1 MQQIERIMEQMM
13 RKYPV
18 GIQTFSEIIREGYLY
33 VDKTDLVWQMAHYA
47 KFVFMSRP
55 RRFGKSLLTSTLES
69 YFKGDRELFEGLRIM
84 PLEKE
89 WTRYP
94 VLHIDLSVAKGQD
107 SAEGLRETLM
117 WMMEPLA
124 SIYGSKETE
133 TTPGKL
139 LTGLIHRA
147 QERTGRQV
155 AVIIDEYDAPLL
167 DVLHDQ
173 ATLDAMRKVMQEF
186 YVPLKANEAHI
197 KFCFIT
203 GITKFSQL
211 SIFSTINNLKNV
223 SLLPK
228 FATICG
234 FTEREVKTV
243 FKDDIQAMA
252 GAFQLTPEE
261 MYAKIRFKYDGY
273 HFAGGAEAVFNPFS
287 LLNALGD
294 QMLKNYWFASG
305 TPTFL
310 IKQMQH
316 FHTDITSL
324 DSLDVP
330 ESAFDQP
337 TENMTDALPLLYQ
350 SGYLTI
356 KDYDPDTEAYA
367 LAIPN
372 QEVRVGYVNGLLPT
386 YTGLNSADV
395 QMGFA
400 AKFWKALK
408 QGDIDLAMRQM
419 QAYLAGIPY
428 VEGFKQ
434 KLAEAATK
442 EGFYEYTFYLIF
454 SMLNVYV
461 RTQVKVAGGRVDMV
475 VLMPDT
481 IYVMELKVGDS
492 AQHALDQIDARGYAK
507 PYLSDGRRV
516 VEVGVRFDIDKF
528 TVEDWKTKP

>member
-1 MQQIERIMEQMM
+1 MIMEQMM

-18 GIQTFSEIIREGYLY
+18 GIQTFERLIRDGYIY
-33 VDKTDLVWQMAHYA
+33 VDKTDLVWQLAHYA
-47 KFVFMSRP
+47 TFVFMSRP

-69 YFKGDRELFEGLRIM
+69 YFKGDRELFKGLKIM
-84 PLEKE
+84 SLEKE
-89 WTRYP
+89 WTQYP
-94 VLHIDLSVAKGQD
+94 VIHLDLSVAKGQD
-107 SAEGLRETLM
+107 SAKDLRETLM
-117 WMMEPLA
+117 WMLEPLA
-124 SIYGSKETE
+124 SIYGRNETE

-147 QERTGRQV
+147 KEKTGRQV

-167 DVLHDQ
+167 DVLHSQ
-173 ATLDAMRKVMQEF
+173 ETLDAMRKVMQEF
-186 YVPLKANEAHI
+186 YVPLKANEQYI

-234 FTEREVKTV
+234 FTEHEVQTV
-243 FKDDIQAMA
+243 FKEDIVAMA
-252 GAFQLTPEE
+252 EDFKLTPEE
-261 MYAKIRFKYDGY
+261 MYAKIKFKYDGY

-294 QMLKNYWFASG
+294 RLLKNYWFASG

-337 TENMTDALPLLYQ
+337 TENMKDALPLLYQ

-356 KDYDPDTEAYA
+356 KDYDPDTEAYE
-367 LAIPN
+367 LSIPN
-372 QEVRVGYVNGLLPT
+372 QEVRVGYIYGLLPT
-386 YTGLNSADV
+386 YTGLNSGDV
-395 QMGFA
+395 QIGFA

-408 QGDIDLAMRQM
+408 QGDIDLAMQHM

-434 KLAEAATK
+434 KLAEAKTR

-454 SMLNVYV
+454 SMLNVYA
-461 RTQVKVAGGRVDMV
+461 RTQVKVAGGRTDMV
-475 VLMPDT
+475 VFMPDA
-481 IYVMELKVGDS
+481 IYVMELKVGDT
-492 AQHALDQIDARGYAK
+492 ARHALEQINARGYAT

-516 VEVGVRFDIDKF
+516 VKVGIRFDADKH
-528 TVEDWKTKP
+528 TVDEWVVEQ